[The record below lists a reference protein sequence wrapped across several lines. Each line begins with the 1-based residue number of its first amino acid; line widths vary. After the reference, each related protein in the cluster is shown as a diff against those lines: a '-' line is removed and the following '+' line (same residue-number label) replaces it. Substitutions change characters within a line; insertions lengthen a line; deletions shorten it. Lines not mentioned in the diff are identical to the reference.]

1 VREGAFYLLLA
12 PVVGGGLITVA
23 ALAMRLWNIIGE
35 VIMALICFVVERRIG
50 LPLTTTSVE
59 MTLKKSS

>member
-1 VREGAFYLLLA
+1 
-12 PVVGGGLITVA
+12 
-23 ALAMRLWNIIGE
+23 
-35 VIMALICFVVERRIG
+35 MALICFVVERRIG